1 MHLFDAPILS
11 ILWKALYNLF
21 DTWEAF
27 IEKIEAL
34 SIRQESQR
42 RPQLNCEDLGDY
54 CGGYWYHVPTQPTYP
69 TTDRWNASM

>member
-1 MHLFDAPILS
+1 MESSLQPLCNIS
-11 ILWKALYNLF
+11 EMTREGN
-21 DTWEAF
+21 TWEAF